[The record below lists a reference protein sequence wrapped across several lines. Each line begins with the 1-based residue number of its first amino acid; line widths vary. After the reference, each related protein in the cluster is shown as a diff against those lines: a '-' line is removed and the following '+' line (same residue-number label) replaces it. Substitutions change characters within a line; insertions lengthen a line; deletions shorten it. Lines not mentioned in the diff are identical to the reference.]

1 MPSPAIILPSR
12 AAIAGLFAGLP
23 ITIGG
28 LLIGAYI
35 AVGSLPPV
43 PQPPENP
50 ITEAKR
56 VLGKA
61 LFWDEQLS
69 TSNVVSCGTCHVPS
83 RAGAD
88 DRIARHPGIDGILNT
103 PDDILGSPG
112 VIRSDENNDYLPD
125 PIFALQPQIT
135 NRSANSPI
143 NAGYAPSLFW
153 DGRATSRFTDP
164 QTGQV
169 AIVSG
174 GALESQAV
182 QPPLSSVEMSHD
194 DFDWTSLTDKL
205 ARVRPLDLATN
216 IPADVASA
224 LADQPDYPELFR
236 RAFGD
241 GAITTRRIAFALA
254 TYQRTL
260 VSDQTP
266 WDRFTAGDVTA
277 LTPAQQQ
284 GLQAFTASRCIDCHR
299 DPLYT
304 DQSFRNIGLRPVSED
319 PGRQLVTG
327 NINDRGRFKVPSLR
341 NVGLKR
347 TFMHNGQ
354 FQNLTDVIRFYA
366 RAPGAAPQFPDN
378 RDPLMTLVNVP
389 PQAAVVIEDFL
400 RNGLTDPRV
409 AAETFPFDKPTLFVD
424 RPDHRATLIGGA
436 RPGLNGTPRIIVQS
450 PSMIGN
456 AEYRVGLDSAR
467 PGVTAWLAYSD
478 QPPVNGQIS
487 QDIILATLTPAGTT
501 GVGTVHWPLT
511 PETFPAPQTI
521 YLQWFI
527 ADPAAQGGIAR
538 SAVAQVPL
546 FCGSYGCPTPCPA
559 DFNRDGGVDGADI
572 ESFFLAWEAAQDA
585 ADVNR
590 DGGIDGADL
599 QTFFTAWELGG
610 CA

>member
-12 AAIAGLFAGLP
+12 ARHRRPLRRP
-23 ITIGG
+23 SHHHRR
-28 LLIGAYI
+28 LLIRYI

-125 PIFALQPQIT
+125 RIFALQPQIT

-254 TYQRTL
+254 TYQRPL

-266 WDRFTAGDVTA
+266 GTVSPPAMSPPSRPRSSRACRPSPRRAASTATA
-277 LTPAQQQ
+277 TP
-284 GLQAFTASRCIDCHR
+284 S
-299 DPLYT
+299 
-304 DQSFRNIGLRPVSED
+304 
-319 PGRQLVTG
+319 
-327 NINDRGRFKVPSLR
+327 
-341 NVGLKR
+341 
-347 TFMHNGQ
+347 
-354 FQNLTDVIRFYA
+354 
-366 RAPGAAPQFPDN
+366 
-378 RDPLMTLVNVP
+378 
-389 PQAAVVIEDFL
+389 
-400 RNGLTDPRV
+400 
-409 AAETFPFDKPTLFVD
+409 
-424 RPDHRATLIGGA
+424 
-436 RPGLNGTPRIIVQS
+436 TPIS
-450 PSMIGN
+450 PS
-456 AEYRVGLDSAR
+456 ATSAC
-467 PGVTAWLAYSD
+467 
-478 QPPVNGQIS
+478 
-487 QDIILATLTPAGTT
+487 
-501 GVGTVHWPLT
+501 
-511 PETFPAPQTI
+511 
-521 YLQWFI
+521 
-527 ADPAAQGGIAR
+527 AR
-538 SAVAQVPL
+538 
-546 FCGSYGCPTPCPA
+546 
-559 DFNRDGGVDGADI
+559 
-572 ESFFLAWEAAQDA
+572 
-585 ADVNR
+585 
-590 DGGIDGADL
+590 
-599 QTFFTAWELGG
+599 
-610 CA
+610 